1 MSGKLLS
8 SKSTHETKRELMKGR
23 AAGEA
28 GAAAAAG
35 RLAGRQAGKK
45 SGERG
50 QKRRSEKKKLHMP
63 ELETLM
69 VGCTWQAKQSPKKK
83 KKGLR

>member
-1 MSGKLLS
+1 
-8 SKSTHETKRELMKGR
+8 MKGR

-35 RLAGRQAGKK
+35 RLAGKQARRQ
-45 SGERG
+45 ERG
-50 QKRRSEKKKLHMP
+50 QDRRGGGKRKLHTT